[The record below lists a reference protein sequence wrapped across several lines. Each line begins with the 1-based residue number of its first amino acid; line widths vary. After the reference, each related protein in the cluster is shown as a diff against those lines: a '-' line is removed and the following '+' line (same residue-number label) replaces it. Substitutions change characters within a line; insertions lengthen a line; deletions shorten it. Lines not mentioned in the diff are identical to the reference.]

1 MFCSFVL
8 QTAHASYS
16 GGNHLSTGYKTCP
29 FRRSFPW
36 KDSLPL
42 FGFLAR
48 GVYLV
53 PLLSFLQGLRHC
65 GTLKVVKPYPKGL
78 RFFLPLNQP
87 YSQNTL
93 AYELARH
100 EHYSH
105 LRPCEHGLSS
115 TTLALQRLPNVMTSI
130 SIVETK
136 DFATFFYVKCLNL
149 FPPYIIRIT
158 YFQIQLFLS

>member
-16 GGNHLSTGYKTCP
+16 GGNHLSTGYTTCP
-29 FRRSFPW
+29 FPSFISLEKIP
-36 KDSLPL
+36 LPL

-115 TTLALQRLPNVMTSI
+115 TTLALQRLPKRYDI
-130 SIVETK
+130 H
-136 DFATFFYVKCLNL
+136 
-149 FPPYIIRIT
+149 
-158 YFQIQLFLS
+158 

>member
-16 GGNHLSTGYKTCP
+16 GGNHLSTGYTTCP
-29 FRRSFPW
+29 FPSFI
-36 KDSLPL
+36 SLEKIPYHYL
-42 FGFLAR
+42 GFS
-48 GVYLV
+48 LV
-53 PLLSFLQGLRHC
+53 GFTSFHSISFLQGLRHC

-136 DFATFFYVKCLNL
+136 DFAMFFYVKCCNL
-149 FPPYIIRIT
+149 LSPEIIRIT
-158 YFQIQLFLS
+158 YFQIQLF

>member
-29 FRRSFPW
+29 FPSFISLERFPTIIWVSRSW
-36 KDSLPL
+36 GLP
-42 FGFLAR
+42 R
-48 GVYLV
+48 ST
-53 PLLSFLQGLRHC
+53 LSFLQGLRHC

-115 TTLALQRLPNVMTSI
+115 TTLALQRLPKRYDI
-130 SIVETK
+130 H
-136 DFATFFYVKCLNL
+136 
-149 FPPYIIRIT
+149 
-158 YFQIQLFLS
+158 